1 MDQLLE
7 ARPSHRSEGCVA
19 LRGGEPSMHI
29 MLPWVNFNIT
39 VMIIAIIAMVFC
51 EELRLIKMCQIETD
65 QDMQCMAYS
74 RAVPCKRGNPKV
86 GGFVQF
92 LFSLDVIGDEVNDM
106 LVS

>member
-39 VMIIAIIAMVFC
+39 VMIIAIIAVVVC
-51 EELRLIKMCQIETD
+51 EE
-65 QDMQCMAYS
+65 
-74 RAVPCKRGNPKV
+74 
-86 GGFVQF
+86 
-92 LFSLDVIGDEVNDM
+92 
-106 LVS
+106 